1 MVTSLF
7 GTSTLPVLQ
16 FEAPPSSTFGDRI
29 PVSFSVT
36 LSVSQ
41 PVIVTVNLLTADFR
55 PHHLIITPQQPIV
68 HIAKSTTHKY
78 LSNQFFIHQ
87 PIST

>member
-7 GTSTLPVLQ
+7 GASTLPVLQ
-16 FEAPPSSTFGDRI
+16 FESPPSSIFSDHI

-36 LSVSQ
+36 LSINQ

-68 HIAKSTTHKY
+68 HIAESTTHK
-78 LSNQFFIHQ
+78 
-87 PIST
+87 